1 MLSLDSRALARP
13 HSVTRSLLRLWF
25 ALAQRYPAP
34 YFGLCLLLGLLL
46 RYRLAAGDW
55 SLVLD
60 PRFPLMRWLG

>member
-1 MLSLDSRALARP
+1 M
-13 HSVTRSLLRLWF
+13 TRSLLRLWF

-34 YFGLCLLLGLLL
+34 YFALCLLLGLLL